1 MFFARHTN
9 NYALL
14 INKDLV
20 INQILFRLM
29 VIVMLFGSPVTH
41 AVDVI
46 TNISADTASIT
57 TTQLRRIYS
66 MRQVRWAN
74 GVPITIFVLSS
85 TNTIH
90 QKFCKETLRLF
101 PYQLDR
107 IWNKLTFSGMGVAP
121 TIVSSEKELIQAVKS
136 TTGAIGYIENIDE
149 VSDVNLLKID
159 E

>member
-1 MFFARHTN
+1 MV
-9 NYALL
+9 
-14 INKDLV
+14 LV
-20 INQILFRLM
+20 ILLS
-29 VIVMLFGSPVTH
+29 SPGIY
-41 AVDVI
+41 AVEVI
-46 TNISADTASIT
+46 TNISADTASVT

-66 MRQVRWAN
+66 MRQVKWGN

-85 TNTIH
+85 THPTH
-90 QKFCKETLRLF
+90 QKFCKESLRLF

-107 IWNKLTFSGMGVAP
+107 IWNKLTFSGMGIAP
-121 TIVSSEKELIQAVKS
+121 TIVKTEEELIKAVKS

>member
-1 MFFARHTN
+1 MYFARHTN

-29 VIVMLFGSPVTH
+29 VLVMLFGSPVTH

-66 MRQVRWAN
+66 MRQVKWAN

-85 TNTIH
+85 TNTTH

-107 IWNKLTFSGMGVAP
+107 IWNKLTFSGMGCPSTRGWEVA
-121 TIVSSEKELIQAVKS
+121 SSWTALKRAALWKPRS
-136 TTGAIGYIENIDE
+136 TSAMR
-149 VSDVNLLKID
+149 LHLAKRK
-159 E
+159 

>member
-1 MFFARHTN
+1 
-9 NYALL
+9 
-14 INKDLV
+14 
-20 INQILFRLM
+20 
-29 VIVMLFGSPVTH
+29 MLFGSPAIH
-41 AVDVI
+41 AVEVI
-46 TNISADTASIT
+46 TNITAETASIT

-85 TNTIH
+85 TSTTH

-107 IWNKLTFSGMGVAP
+107 IWDKLTFSGMGVGP
-121 TIVSSEKELIQAVKS
+121 TLITSEKELIKAVKS

>member
-1 MFFARHTN
+1 
-9 NYALL
+9 
-14 INKDLV
+14 
-20 INQILFRLM
+20 
-29 VIVMLFGSPVTH
+29 MLFGSPAIH
-41 AVDVI
+41 AVEVI
-46 TNISADTASIT
+46 TNITADTASIT

-85 TNTIH
+85 TSEIH

-107 IWNKLTFSGMGVAP
+107 IWDKLTFSGMGVGP
-121 TIVSSEKELIQAVKS
+121 TLVTSEKELIKAVKS

>member
-1 MFFARHTN
+1 MYFARHTN

-66 MRQVRWAN
+66 MRQVKWAN

-85 TNTIH
+85 TNTTH

-121 TIVSSEKELIQAVKS
+121 TIVSSEKELIKAVKS